1 MLDGVLYVIVG
12 LLLLVSYMT
21 DKEKTKKALMKAW
34 KSLLKN
40 IKLMVGMMI
49 LMGIIFVL
57 VSPDAIGQLFGKESG
72 LLGIVIGLILGSIS
86 FMPSFIA
93 FPLGAGLI
101 ENGAG
106 YPQVAGF
113 ISSLMGVGIISL
125 GMEVEY
131 FGKKASLMRNAFAV
145 VASIIFVIVIGGVM

>member
-1 MLDGVLYVIVG
+1 MLDGILYIVVG
-12 LLLLVSYMT
+12 TLLVASFLK
-21 DKEKTKKALMKAW
+21 DKKKTKKALMKAW
-34 KSLLKN
+34 KAFLKN
-40 IKLMVGMMI
+40 FKMMVGMMI
-49 LMGIIFVL
+49 LMGLIFTL
-57 VSPDAIGQLFGKESG
+57 INPDVIGKLFGQESG
-72 LLGIVIGLILGSIS
+72 LYGILLGLGIGSAT

-131 FGKKASLMRNAFAV
+131 FGKQASFIRNLFAV
-145 VASIIFVIVIGGVM
+145 IASVLFVIIIGGVM

>member
-1 MLDGVLYVIVG
+1 MK
-12 LLLLVSYMT
+12 
-21 DKEKTKKALMKAW
+21 DKNKTKKALTKAW
-34 KSLLKN
+34 KSFLKN
-40 IKLMVGMMI
+40 VKMMIGMMI
-49 LMGIIFVL
+49 LMGLIFTL
-57 VSPDAIGQLFGKESG
+57 INPQFIGKLFGEESG
-72 LLGIVIGLILGSIS
+72 IYGVLLGLIVGSAT

-101 ENGAG
+101 ENGAA

-131 FGKKASLMRNAFAV
+131 FGKKAAMVRNIFAV
-145 VASIIFVIVIGGVM
+145 VASIVFVLIIGGVM

>member
-1 MLDGVLYVIVG
+1 MLDGILYVIVG
-12 LLLLVSYMT
+12 ILLMVSFFK
-21 DKEKTKKALMKAW
+21 DKKKTKKALMKAW

-40 IKLMVGMMI
+40 IKLMIGMMI
-49 LMGIIFVL
+49 LMGIIFVII
-57 VSPDAIGQLFGKESG
+57 SPDLIGNLFGQDSG
-72 LLGIVIGLILGSIS
+72 LFGIMVGLVLGAVS

-93 FPLGAGLI
+93 FPLGANLI

-125 GMEVEY
+125 GMEIQY
-131 FGKKASLMRNAFAV
+131 FGKKASILRNVFAV
-145 VASIIFVIVIGGVM
+145 LASIVFVVIIGGVM

>member
-1 MLDGVLYVIVG
+1 MLDGVLYIIVVI
-12 LLLLVSYMT
+12 LLIMSFMK
-21 DKEKTKKALMKAW
+21 DKKKTKKALIKAW
-34 KSLLKN
+34 KSFLKN
-40 IKLMVGMMI
+40 VKMMIGMMI
-49 LMGIIFVL
+49 LMGVIFTL
-57 VSPDAIGQLFGKESG
+57 INPHYIGKLFGEESG
-72 LLGIVIGLILGSIS
+72 IYGVLLGLVVGSAT

-101 ENGAG
+101 ENGAA

-131 FGKKASLMRNAFAV
+131 FGKKAAIVRNIFAI
-145 VASIIFVIVIGGVM
+145 VASIVFVVIIGGVM